1 MIKDRIV
8 KLREW
13 LRKNKFDAV
22 IIPTNDPHF
31 SEYVASHWKT
41 REWISGFTGS
51 VATVVVTAKEALLW
65 CDSRYFVQSEIELD
79 PSIFKVQKIGL
90 ADTPSVNMWLNNNLK
105 KDGRVAIDGKLF
117 SVATFG
123 DMLKEITH
131 CEVVATS
138 DPFIDIWVD
147 RPELPK
153 SIVRI
158 LDENTTGESIKSK
171 NRRIADC
178 LGLDVHIYITSV
190 LDEIAWLLNIRG
202 ADVKFNPVVI
212 SYAIV
217 AKNGIIL
224 FVDADK
230 LLADDRALL
239 ESKGVVIKEYSDFD
253 NFLKTLTNVNVIINP
268 HKFDIFHYNTLVNN
282 GAYVTAEESRY
293 GVITKMKAAKNS
305 IELHGI
311 HRAMISD
318 GVSLVKFNMWLER
331 ALDNDDMITEY
342 DISRKLH
349 EFRMTCPTFVGESF
363 APIVG
368 YRSNGAIVHY
378 SPTEKRSAVIC
389 PDGFL
394 LLDSGG
400 QYEYGTTDITR
411 TLHLSSPTDKERND
425 FTLVLKGNISLALAV
440 FPAGTCG
447 YQLDILARQHLLRNG
462 LNYLH
467 GTGHG
472 IGHYLN
478 VHEGPQSIRADY
490 NSTPFVEGMLTSNE
504 PGLYRVGEYGIRL
517 ENIIECVKHST
528 TEFGDFLRFQTITLY
543 PFDLKSINV
552 GLLTTDERHWLN
564 RYHAKVFDKLSQF
577 LDTEERF
584 WLSNKTKAI

>member
-1 MIKDRIV
+1 MIKDRV
-8 KLREW
+8 AKLREW
-13 LRKNKFDAV
+13 LKKNKFEAV
-22 IIPTNDPHF
+22 VIPTNDPHF

-51 VATVVVTAKEALLW
+51 AGTVVVTAKEALLW

-79 PSIFKVQKIGL
+79 PAIFKIQKMGL
-90 ADTPSVNMWLNNNLK
+90 SGTPSVNKWLNNNLK
-105 KDGRVAIDGKLF
+105 KSGRVAVDGKLF

-123 DMLKEITH
+123 DMLKEITN
-131 CEVVATS
+131 CEVVATV
-138 DPFIDIWVD
+138 DPFIDIWSD

-158 LDENTTGESIKSK
+158 LDENATGESIKSK
-171 NRRIADC
+171 NARIAEY
-178 LGLDVHIYITSV
+178 LGLDSHIYITSV

-224 FVDADK
+224 FVDTDK
-230 LLADDRALL
+230 LLVGDRELL
-239 ESKGVVIKEYSDFD
+239 ESKGVGIKEYRDFD
-253 NFLKTLTNVNVIINP
+253 SFLKTLMNVNVIVNP
-268 HKFDIFHYNTLVNN
+268 YKFDIFHYNTLVNN
-282 GAYVTAEESRY
+282 GAYVTAEESKY
-293 GVITKMKAAKNS
+293 GVITEMKAAKNS
-305 IELHGI
+305 VELHGA

-318 GVSLVKFNMWLER
+318 GVALVKFNMWLER
-331 ALDNDDMITEY
+331 ALDNEDVITEY

-349 EFRMTCPTFVGESF
+349 ESRMTCPTFVGESF
-363 APIVG
+363 SSIVG
-368 YRSNGAIVHY
+368 YGSNGAIVHY
-378 SPTEKRSAVIC
+378 SPSERGSAVIK
-389 PDGFL
+389 PESFL

-411 TLHLSSPTDKERND
+411 TLHLSSPTEKERND
-425 FTLVLKGNISLALAV
+425 YTLVLKGNISLVMAV
-440 FPAGTCG
+440 FPVGTCG

-490 NSTPFVEGMLTSNE
+490 NSTPLVEGMLTSNE

-528 TEFGDFLRFQTITLY
+528 TEFGDFLKFQTITLF